1 MNKLLHVFAVLLLTC
16 MTACATQPD
25 ITIPKSPPPPMV
37 MKVRPRV
44 ALVLGGGGAR
54 GYAHVGVVKVLHEAG
69 IPIDLIVGTSAGALV
84 GAMYAD
90 TKDPKYLE
98 NIMLN
103 AKFFDFADF
112 AIFPPLRA
120 PITGHKYQHFIQKN
134 IHADNFNE
142 LKIPFVS
149 TATDL
154 KTGEQIVHSS
164 GPLAPAINASSAM
177 PGAVR
182 PVELYGHLLTDGAM
196 VAPVAVNVAKR
207 YNPQMI
213 IAVNVDNELPPVMP
227 NTFVGVLRRA
237 FTISWH
243 KLGEYTA
250 SSADIVI
257 HPKLG
262 NGGPFDIHNKEVFY
276 KSGIKAAQEALPN
289 IRRLLASKTNVK
301 LARQS

>member
-1 MNKLLHVFAVLLLTC
+1 MNSLRRFIGIILLTSLVS
-16 MTACATQPD
+16 CATQPE
-25 ITIPKSPPPPMV
+25 ISVPKQSPPPMV
-37 MKVRPRV
+37 MKKQPRV

-54 GYAHVGVVKVLHEAG
+54 GYAHVGVIKVLHEAG

-90 TKDPKYLE
+90 SKDPQKIE
-98 NIMLN
+98 KVMLS

-112 AIFPPLRA
+112 AVFPLLHA
-120 PITGHKYQHFIQKN
+120 PITGHKYQRFILDHIN
-134 IHADNFNE
+134 ARNFNA

-196 VAPVAVNVAKR
+196 VAPIAVNVAKR
-207 YNPQMI
+207 YHPKMI

-227 NTFVGVLRRA
+227 NTFVGVLQRA
-237 FTISWH
+237 ITISWH

-250 SSADIVI
+250 SGADIVI
-257 HPKLG
+257 HPELG
-262 NGGPFDIHNKEVFY
+262 NGGTFNINDKEIFY
-276 KSGIKAAQEALPN
+276 KSGIKAAKAALPK
-289 IRRLLASKTNVK
+289 IRKMVASKTQTK
-301 LARQS
+301 LAAH